1 MRLAL
6 GRARALL
13 CAVVGLF
20 GCSSSPALSS
30 EPQALSNAKIIGG
43 TEDDGDP
50 AIVAVQAMGAT
61 GGGLCTGEIIAPG
74 WVLTASHCV
83 DDATLKVNVTSVTIT
98 MAPNV
103 QDQDPSNS
111 IEAAAWY
118 VHPQYDKDSGANDVA
133 LVQLS
138 QQVDV
143 TPLPFVH
150 RPIDRLNGAQARAVG
165 YGRTVDGDSN
175 SAGPKVTAD
184 FTITDMNPTD
194 FLLSSPSAS
203 QCHGD
208 SGGPTLVVLN
218 GTETIVGIGW
228 HTVDTNGLC
237 DQGVR
242 DHRIDIHA
250 EWIETVMASG
260 TSQ

>member
-1 MRLAL
+1 M
-6 GRARALL
+6 
-13 CAVVGLF
+13 
-20 GCSSSPALSS
+20 
-30 EPQALSNAKIIGG
+30 IGG
-43 TEDDGDP
+43 TEDDADP
-50 AIVAVQAMGAT
+50 AIVAVQSMGAT

-83 DDATLKVNVTSVTIT
+83 DDATLGVTITSVTIT

-103 QDQDPSNS
+103 QDMDPSNS
-111 IEAAAWY
+111 IDAAAWY
-118 VHPQYDKDSGANDVA
+118 VHPQYDLNSGANDVA

-138 QQVDV
+138 QETDV

-150 RPIDRLNGAQARAVG
+150 HPIDRLGGAKARAVG
-165 YGRTVDGDSN
+165 YGRSVDGDSN
-175 SAGPKVTAD
+175 SAGTKMTAD
-184 FTITDMNPTD
+184 FTITDLNETD
-194 FLLSSPSAS
+194 FLLSSPSSS

-228 HTVDTNGLC
+228 HTVQADGSC
-237 DQGVR
+237 AQGVR

-250 EWIETVMASG
+250 EWIESVMGG
-260 TSQ
+260 TTQ